1 MRTTTD
7 SHARTARRSNGF
19 AETESTHIQ
28 KGIDMRLTSI
38 TLGLALAS
46 LVATAAAAQKI
57 TTESSPDA
65 NLASYKTFMWLKE
78 PNVDDPLMKQRI
90 VDDIS
95 RQLQAKGLQRVDEG
109 ADLAVAAHMA
119 TQTQKTLNTFYDG
132 FGGGWRWGG
141 GFGSATTTVNTYQE
155 GTLVVDLF
163 EAKTKQAIWRGT
175 ATQGVSK
182 NPQTQ
187 AKNIDKAAEKIFA
200 KFRSPERTTDSKR

>member
-1 MRTTTD
+1 
-7 SHARTARRSNGF
+7 
-19 AETESTHIQ
+19 
-28 KGIDMRLTSI
+28 MRLTSI

-46 LVATAAAAQKI
+46 LLATAAAAQKI

-65 NLASYKTFMWLKE
+65 NLASYKTFTWLKE
-78 PNVDDPLMKQRI
+78 PNVTDPLMKQRI
-90 VDDIS
+90 VDDVN
-95 RQLQAKGLQRVDEG
+95 RQLQAKGLQRVDNG
-109 ADLAVAAHMA
+109 GDLAVAAHMA

-141 GFGSATTTVNTYQE
+141 GFGSSTTMVNTYQE

-175 ATQGVSK
+175 ATQTVSK

-187 AKNIDKAAEKIFA
+187 AKNIDKAAQKLFS
-200 KFRSPERTTDSKR
+200 KYPSPERSTDSKR

>member
-1 MRTTTD
+1 VRTT
-7 SHARTARRSNGF
+7 RRRSQYGF
-19 AETESTHIQ
+19 EERESTHIQ
-28 KGIDMRLTSI
+28 KEIDMRLTSI
-38 TLGLALAS
+38 TLGLAVAS

-65 NLASYKTFMWLKE
+65 NLASYKTFTWLKE
-78 PNVDDPLMKQRI
+78 PNVGDPLMKQRI

-187 AKNIDKAAEKIFA
+187 AKNIDKAAQKIFS
-200 KFRSPERTTDSKR
+200 KYPSPERTTDSKR